1 MREEVGPVLLKIDAS
16 AHALLVIGLLTKL
29 VEPEVLRRRPQ
40 RVPHGC
46 YNSNYVC
53 FHAVKIHGMVSHQA
67 ELVDLAFCTIM
78 RMMKPSRPTMHSAT
92 ITLILQFRQYSILSS
107 VYAFL

>member
-1 MREEVGPVLLKIDAS
+1 
-16 AHALLVIGLLTKL
+16 
-29 VEPEVLRRRPQ
+29 
-40 RVPHGC
+40 
-46 YNSNYVC
+46 
-53 FHAVKIHGMVSHQA
+53 
-67 ELVDLAFCTIM
+67 M